1 MQIFGFLDYHTLTC
15 LRSQIILRLRH
26 SMQRNGIT
34 AVKGMWKY
42 VLESEIEIFG
52 IYNFALIAH
61 ETCNI

>member
-1 MQIFGFLDYHTLTC
+1 
-15 LRSQIILRLRH
+15 
-26 SMQRNGIT
+26 MQRNGIT

-42 VLESEIEIFG
+42 VLLSEIEIFG